1 MASSPIA
8 SASRARSMSAKDG
21 GASMEGL
28 ADAARAWRI
37 EHILRLTIHREEGAR
52 RQQHK
57 HVLDDVQA
65 ERSVVGAVE

>member
-37 EHILRLTIHREEGAR
+37 EHICDSQSIARKAHGDNNTNMYWIMYKPRE
-52 RQQHK
+52 
-57 HVLDDVQA
+57 V
-65 ERSVVGAVE
+65 